1 MTIERETL
9 SIQSVAESARGGLK
23 LVLSDGRKLTLSV
36 KSWNQLELSQGKDIG
51 PAELLQLESE
61 SLYTEV
67 RQKALALLAQREH
80 SHEELKRKL
89 RTRFPDRAAHIK
101 RCLKEMHSLQYQS
114 DERFARLFIE
124 SRLNNRR
131 KGPYLILADLQQ
143 RGISREIAQPLLK
156 EQTDCEF
163 WLNRIRDNL
172 EDLCKTGKKNK
183 RSALGQK
190 LFQRGFSHDLIEIV
204 LSENGIG
211 EY

>member
-1 MTIERETL
+1 MTIKRETL
-9 SIQSVAESARGGLK
+9 SIQSVAESARGDLE
-23 LVLSDGRKLTLSV
+23 LVLSDGRKLALLL

-89 RTRFPDRAAHIK
+89 RIRFPDRVAHIK
-101 RCLKEMHSLQYQS
+101 RCLEEVHSLQYQS
-114 DERFARLFIE
+114 DKRFARLFIE

-131 KGPYLILADLQQ
+131 KGPHMILADLQQ
-143 RGISREIAQPLLK
+143 RGITREIAQSLLE
-156 EQTDCEF
+156 EQTDREF

-172 EDLCKTGKKNK
+172 EDFFKAGKKNK
-183 RSALGQK
+183 RSVLGQK
-190 LFQRGFSHDLIEIV
+190 LFRRGFPQDLIEIV
-204 LSENGIG
+204 LSEKGIR

>member
-23 LVLSDGRKLTLSV
+23 LVLSDGRKFTLPV

-51 PAELLQLESE
+51 PVEFLQLESE

-67 RQKALALLAQREH
+67 WQKTLALLAQREH
-80 SHEELKRKL
+80 SQEELKRKL
-89 RTRFPDRAAHIK
+89 RTRFPDRAAHIE
-101 RCLKEMHSLQYQS
+101 RCLEEMHSLQYQS
-114 DERFARLFIE
+114 DERFVRLFIK

-143 RGISREIAQPLLK
+143 RGVSREIVQPLL
-156 EQTDCEF
+156 EERTDREF
-163 WLNRIRDNL
+163 WLDRIRDNL

-183 RSALGQK
+183 RSDLGQK
-190 LFQRGFSHDLIEIV
+190 LYQRGFPYDLIEIA
-204 LSENGIG
+204 LNHAGFSL
-211 EY
+211 Y

>member
-9 SIQSVAESARGGLK
+9 SIQSVAESARGDLE
-23 LVLSDGRKLTLSV
+23 LVLSDGRKLALLL

-89 RTRFPDRAAHIK
+89 RIRFPDRVAHIK
-101 RCLKEMHSLQYQS
+101 RCLEEVHSLQYQS

-143 RGISREIAQPLLK
+143 WGI
-156 EQTDCEF
+156 
-163 WLNRIRDNL
+163 
-172 EDLCKTGKKNK
+172 NK
-183 RSALGQK
+183 
-190 LFQRGFSHDLIEIV
+190 I
-204 LSENGIG
+204 
-211 EY
+211 

>member
-9 SIQSVAESARGGLK
+9 SIQSVAESARGSLK

-36 KSWNQLELSQGKDIG
+36 QLWNQLELSQGKEIG
-51 PAELLQLESE
+51 LAELLQLESE

-80 SHEELKRKL
+80 SQEELKCKL
-89 RTRFPDRAAHIK
+89 RNRFRDRAAHIE
-101 RCLKEMHSLQYQS
+101 RCLEEMHSLHYQS

-124 SRLNNRR
+124 SRLNNYR

-143 RGISREIAQPLLK
+143 RGISREIAQPLL
-156 EQTDCEF
+156 EERTNREF
-163 WLNRIRDNL
+163 WLNRIRDNI

-190 LFQRGFSHDLIEIV
+190 LFQRGFPYDLIEMA
-204 LSENGIG
+204 LTESGIHRF
-211 EY
+211 